1 MLVMIDHFFKLAE
14 AVPCDTA
21 SFEEK
26 CDHLITHRISKYGSP
41 MAFQSDNGKAFKGDL
56 SR

>member
-1 MLVMIDHFFKLAE
+1 MIDHFTKLAE

-26 CDHLITHRISKYGSP
+26 CDHLITHRISKYGSS